1 MSPTAEKLPLLDIL
15 LTLLVLLSVGLL
27 GIQGQSTSLS
37 ASLCVFLSILRN
49 NSDQPAA
56 PVGTL

>member
-15 LTLLVLLSVGLL
+15 LTLLVVLSVGLL
-27 GIQGQSTSLS
+27 AVQG
-37 ASLCVFLSILRN
+37 VFLSILRN